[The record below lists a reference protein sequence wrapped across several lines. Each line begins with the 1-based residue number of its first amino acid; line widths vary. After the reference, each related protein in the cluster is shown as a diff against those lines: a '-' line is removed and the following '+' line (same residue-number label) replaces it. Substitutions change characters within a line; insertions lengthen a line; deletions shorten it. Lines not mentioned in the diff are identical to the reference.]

1 MFSTLVTLVGAA
13 LIFLALRDVFH
24 QLFRPTGAGS
34 ISGMLMRG
42 VWRAFRPIARRY
54 PSMLTLA
61 GPAAL
66 VVIIAAWVSLVA
78 AGWALVYWPRLPE
91 QFLLAPGLKPSEQIG
106 FVDAL
111 YFSLVTVTTLGFG
124 NIAPTS
130 DWLRL
135 VSSLEGLLGFGL
147 LTASLTWVVSIYPP
161 LTRRRALAQQVALIR
176 DAESESGVSVA
187 GAGAQATERRLES
200 LTSQLT
206 TVRSDLSQFPITYYF
221 HSGDERESLPA
232 HMQALLRLA
241 EECAGEDAPPPVRLG
256 AAELR
261 GAIDDFCSTV
271 GPQFLGLPSTPAER
285 VLAAYAR
292 DHLLASPKDGG
303 RG

>member
-1 MFSTLVTLVGAA
+1 M
-13 LIFLALRDVFH
+13 
-24 QLFRPTGAGS
+24 
-34 ISGMLMRG
+34 
-42 VWRAFRPIARRY
+42 
-54 PSMLTLA
+54 
-61 GPAAL
+61 
-66 VVIIAAWVSLVA
+66 VSLLA
-78 AGWALVYWPRLPE
+78 IGWALVYWPRLPE
-91 QFLLAPGLKPSEQIG
+91 QFLRAPGLRPSEQAG

-111 YFSLVTVTTLGFG
+111 YFSLVTLTTLGFG

-135 VSSLEGLLGFGL
+135 LSPLEGLLGFGL

-176 DAESESGVSVA
+176 DAESESGVSMA
-187 GAGAQATERRLES
+187 RAGAQATERRLES

-206 TVRSDLSQFPITYYF
+206 MIRSDLSQFPITYYF
-221 HSGDERESLPA
+221 HPDNEPESLPA
-232 HMQALLRLA
+232 HMQTLLRIA
-241 EECAGEDAPPPVRLG
+241 EECTDEDNPPSVRLG

-261 GAIDDFCSTV
+261 GAIDDFCSTLASK
-271 GPQFLGLPSTPAER
+271 FLGLPSSPAER

-292 DHLLASPKDGG
+292 DHLRASPKGDA

>member
-1 MFSTLVTLVGAA
+1 M
-13 LIFLALRDVFH
+13 
-24 QLFRPTGAGS
+24 
-34 ISGMLMRG
+34 
-42 VWRAFRPIARRY
+42 
-54 PSMLTLA
+54 
-61 GPAAL
+61 
-66 VVIIAAWVSLVA
+66 
-78 AGWALVYWPRLPE
+78 YWPRLSE
-91 QFLLAPGLKPSEQIG
+91 QFLRAPGLKPSEQAG

-111 YFSLVTVTTLGFG
+111 YFSLVTLATLGFG
-124 NIAPTS
+124 NLAPTS

-135 VSSLEGLLGFGL
+135 FSSLEGLIGFAL

-161 LTRRRALAQQVALIR
+161 LTRRRSLAQQAALICE
-176 DAESESGVSVA
+176 AETESGVSVA
-187 GAGAQATERRLES
+187 RAGAQATERRLES

-206 TVRSDLSQFPITYYF
+206 MVRSDLSQFPITYYF
-221 HSGDERESLPA
+221 HSDDERESLPA

-241 EECAGEDAPPPVRLG
+241 EECAGEDNLPPVRLG

-271 GPQFLGLPSTPAER
+271 GSQFLGLPSTPAEQ

-292 DHLLASPKDGG
+292 DHLRASPKGDGG